1 MAVLLVV
8 RGPETGRRIEL
19 EQDRAVIG
27 RHPECDIVLD
37 VAAVS
42 RQHAVLSR
50 REGKF
55 YLEDLGSRNGTYV
68 NGRRL
73 SEVTPLAGGDRVVIC
88 DVTFDFVDSTGQ
100 TGGMGGA
107 GESSLSVMLHDEP
120 VENATTN
127 VMSKLD
133 VSTDYAALYLSAKP
147 EVKLSAVLE
156 ISKDLRRAVSLDDI
170 LPKLLDSLFK
180 IFLQADRAFVI
191 MREAGTGKLIPR
203 AIRARRE
210 DDQSVVRISRT
221 IVNQAMDQKEAILS
235 ADASSDSRFDMA
247 QSIADFHIRSMMC
260 APIIDGEG
268 EALGVLQV
276 DTLNQRSRFTQQD
289 LEVLA
294 GVASQASIAIDKAR
308 MHERI
313 LAQRALERD
322 LELAHRVQQGLVPD
336 EPPDVP
342 GYQFFH
348 FYEPA
353 NLVGGDYYDYVPL
366 PDGRCAVVVGD
377 VAGKGVSAALLMAKL
392 SGEVKFYLASEKD
405 PAQAVRRINT
415 AFGRRDWQDRF
426 VTFVVVM
433 IEPHENTVTI
443 VNAGHMPPL
452 LRHSGGVV
460 EALGQEESGL
470 PLGVVDDFPFESTS
484 RKLEPGDAVVLFTDG
499 ISEAMNAARD
509 LYGVERI
516 SAQIANKP
524 NGIQSLGMQ
533 LLDDVR
539 RFVGTQPQS
548 DDMCLA
554 CFERDGA

>member
-19 EQDRAVIG
+19 DHDRAVIG
-27 RHPECDIVLD
+27 RHPDCEIVLD

-42 RQHAVLSR
+42 RQHAVVSR
-50 REGKF
+50 RNGQ
-55 YLEDLGSRNGTYV
+55 YLLEDLGSRNGTYV

-73 SEVTPLAGGDRVVIC
+73 SEITPLADGDRVVIC
-88 DVTFDFVDSTGQ
+88 DVTFDFLGDVRPRGVSD
-100 TGGMGGA
+100 
-107 GESSLSVMLHDEP
+107 ESSLSVEIHDEP
-120 VENATTN
+120 SDHATTN

-133 VSTDYAALYLSAKP
+133 VSTDYASLYLSAKP
-147 EVKLSAVLE
+147 EAKLSAVLE
-156 ISKDLRRAVSLDDI
+156 ISKNLSRAVSLDEI

-180 IFLQADRAFVI
+180 IFVQADRSFVI
-191 MREAGTGKLIPR
+191 MRDSTTGQLIPR

-247 QSIADFHIRSMMC
+247 QSIADFQIRSMMC
-260 APIIDGEG
+260 APIIDPEG
-268 EALGVLQV
+268 EPMGVLQV

-289 LEVLA
+289 LEILA
-294 GVASQASIAIDKAR
+294 GVASQASIAIDNAR

-313 LAQRALERD
+313 WAQRSLEKD
-322 LELAHRVQQGLVPD
+322 LELAHRIQHGLVPAD
-336 EPPDVP
+336 PPNVP
-342 GYQFFH
+342 GYHFFH
-348 FYEPA
+348 YYEPA
-353 NLVGGDYYDYVPL
+353 NSVGGDYYDYVPL

-392 SGEVKFYLASEKD
+392 SGEVKYYLASEKD

-433 IEPHENTVTI
+433 IEPRENAVTI

-452 LRHSGGVV
+452 LRTQSGVV
-460 EALGQEESGL
+460 EAIGQEESGL
-470 PLGVVDDFPFESTS
+470 PLGVVDDFPFQSTTK
-484 RKLEPGDAVVLFTDG
+484 KLDPGDAVVIFTDG
-499 ISEAMNAARD
+499 ISEAMNTARD

-516 SAQIANKP
+516 SAQIARKA
-524 NGIQSLGMQ
+524 NGVQALGMH
-533 LLDDVR
+533 LLEDVR

-554 CFERDGA
+554 CFERDGV

>member
-1 MAVLLVV
+1 MV
-8 RGPETGRRIEL
+8 RGPDTGQRIDL
-19 EQDRAVIG
+19 QKDRAVIG
-27 RHPECDIVLD
+27 RHPECDVVLD

-42 RQHAVLSR
+42 RQHAVISKR
-50 REGKF
+50 DGQF

-73 SEVTPLAGGDRVVIC
+73 SEVTPLASGDRVVIC
-88 DVTFDFVDSTGQ
+88 DVTFDFLADPYASTLSD
-100 TGGMGGA
+100 
-107 GESSLSVMLHDEP
+107 ESSLAVMLHDEP
-120 VENATTN
+120 VNHATTN

-133 VSTDYAALYLSAKP
+133 VSTDYASLYLSAKP
-147 EVKLSAVLE
+147 ETKLAAVLE
-156 ISKDLRRAVSLDDI
+156 ISKNLSRAVSLDEI

-180 IFLQADRAFVI
+180 IFVQADRGFVI
-191 MREAGTGKLIPR
+191 MRDLATGRLVPR
-203 AIRARRE
+203 AIRSRRE

-221 IVNQAMDQKEAILS
+221 IVSEAMDQKEAILS
-235 ADASSDSRFDMA
+235 ADASSDQRFDMA
-247 QSIADFHIRSMMC
+247 QSVADFHIRSMMC
-260 APIIDGEG
+260 APIIDAEG
-268 EALGVLQV
+268 EAMGVLQL

-294 GVASQASIAIDKAR
+294 GVASQAAVAIDNAR
-308 MHERI
+308 LHERI
-313 LAQRALERD
+313 WAQRFLQRD
-322 LELAHRVQQGLVPD
+322 LELAHRVQQGIVPS

-392 SGEVKFYLASEKD
+392 SGEVKFYLASEHD

-433 IEPHENTVTI
+433 LNPISHEVTI

-452 LRHSGGVV
+452 LRHSSGVV

-470 PLGVVDDFPFESTS
+470 PLGVIDDFAFESST
-484 RKLEPGDAVVLFTDG
+484 RALEPGDSVVIFTDG
-499 ISEAMNAARD
+499 ISEAMNASRE

-516 SAQIANKP
+516 SSQIANKSSC
-524 NGIQSLGMQ
+524 IDELGTR

-539 RFVGTQPQS
+539 RFVGQQAQS

-554 CFERDGA
+554 CFQRDA